1 MGLDDVDATDLADVL
16 LVNFPLDEAR
26 AIGECNQEGAIS
38 YTRFSGYVSQE
49 GVAMPVLSAGYE
61 VVEEALPRFDL
72 IGVGSGG
79 LLYSDIERFVDWLQA
94 ISPDSIIVAESGFGE
109 AFAVRAGCRVIGF
122 HRLVLRRHC
131 YDLGGVRMLG
141 GTGRRVN

>member
-61 VVEEALPRFDL
+61 VVEEAGARA
-72 IGVGSGG
+72 
-79 LLYSDIERFVDWLQA
+79 LL
-94 ISPDSIIVAESGFGE
+94 
-109 AFAVRAGCRVIGF
+109 AVRGLSRFLPEPCP
-122 HRLVLRRHC
+122 HPP
-131 YDLGGVRMLG
+131 LGGGGGRLARQGASIGARYGMVGAYRVREAKEWTENRAAMV
-141 GTGRRVN
+141 RRNPGWLRGPRNL